1 MTAGTNKP
9 NPAQAL
15 GKLRERIDAV
25 DTQLQKLLAERAS
38 IALEVGE
45 VKAIDGSPVYR
56 PEREAQIFKR
66 LRESEAGPLKGPA
79 LESIY
84 REIISACREVE
95 RRMRIAYLGPQGT
108 FSEIAVQKHFG
119 SGVDAIECASIDEV
133 FRAAQAGTVDFGVAP
148 IENSTEGSVTRTLDL
163 LRDSSLTISGE
174 VLVPVNHCLMSSNEQ
189 LGDIKQVLAH
199 PQALAQCARWLDAH
213 MPDAER
219 IAVSSNAEGARQA
232 AQDDSMAAIAA
243 KVAADR
249 YGLSIVRADIQDN
262 PNNRTRFAVIG
273 SYECGPSGDD
283 QTSLI
288 LSVPDRAGAVHQLI
302 EPLARHGVSMKRFE
316 SRPALGKQWEYF
328 FYIDLLGHPDDAAVS
343 AALKEIR
350 ANAAFYKV
358 IGGYPRSAVT

>member
-1 MTAGTNKP
+1 MAAGSDNTKP
-9 NPAQAL
+9 NEAL
-15 GKLRERIDAV
+15 GKLRVRIDKV
-25 DTQLQKLLAERAS
+25 DTQLRELLAERAS

-56 PEREAQIFKR
+56 PEREAQIFKG
-66 LRESEAGPLKGPA
+66 LRNSQAGPLKGPA
-79 LESIY
+79 LEAIY
-84 REIISACREVE
+84 REIVSACREVE

-108 FSEIAVQKHFG
+108 FSEIAVHKHFG

-163 LRDSSLTISGE
+163 LRDSSVCISGE
-174 VLVPVNHCLMSSNEQ
+174 VLVPVNHCLMSSA
-189 LGDIKQVLAH
+189 GDIAAIKQVLAH

-213 MPDAER
+213 LPEAER
-219 IAVSSNAEGARQA
+219 VPVSSNAQGARQA
-232 AQDDSMAAIAA
+232 AQNDSAAAIAA

-249 YGLSIVRADIQDN
+249 YGLVIVRADIQDN

-273 SYECGPSGDD
+273 NYECEPSGDD

-316 SRPALGKQWEYF
+316 SRPAQGNQWEYF
-328 FYIDLLGHPDDAAVS
+328 FYIDLLGHPNEAAVN
-343 AALKEIR
+343 AALEEIQG
-350 ANAAFYKV
+350 NAAFYKV
-358 IGGYPRSAVT
+358 VGAYPRSAES